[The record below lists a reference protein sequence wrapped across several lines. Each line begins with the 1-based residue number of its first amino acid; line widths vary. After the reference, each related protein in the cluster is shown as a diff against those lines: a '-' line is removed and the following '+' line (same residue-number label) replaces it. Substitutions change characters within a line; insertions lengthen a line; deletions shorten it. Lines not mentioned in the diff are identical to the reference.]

1 MTLASPGTGSEHSKK
16 ERLRLSLREAL
27 EKRFSLLYLDL
38 ILKPPPDDLKDL
50 IVKLDVADRHGK
62 PH

>member
-1 MTLASPGTGSEHSKK
+1 MTLASPRTGSKQGKK
-16 ERLRLSLREAL
+16 DLLRRSLREAL
-27 EKRFSLLYLDL
+27 KKRFSLLYLDL
-38 ILKPPPDDLKDL
+38 ILKPPPDDLKHL

>member
-1 MTLASPGTGSEHSKK
+1 
-16 ERLRLSLREAL
+16 
-27 EKRFSLLYLDL
+27 L
-38 ILKPPPDDLKDL
+38 ILKPPPDDLKHL